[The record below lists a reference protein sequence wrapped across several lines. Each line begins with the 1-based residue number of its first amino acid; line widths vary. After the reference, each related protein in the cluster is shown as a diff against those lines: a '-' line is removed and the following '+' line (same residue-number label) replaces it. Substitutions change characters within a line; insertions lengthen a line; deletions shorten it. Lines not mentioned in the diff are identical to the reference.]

1 MTCRHDPVPDR
12 HRPDRIR
19 RHQVGKLCH
28 NHSSL
33 EVGGSLDEPRPSN
46 PVKPEGSMG
55 RYDTSIA
62 RFEEAKK
69 VLAGGV
75 SSNFRYHT
83 MPVPLA
89 IERGEGAYL
98 WDADGNRY
106 IDFVLGNGPAF
117 LGHSPEPVLKAVRES
132 LDQGQAFTTV
142 HKAEIDLAHRLTE
155 LIPCAER
162 VRFDVSG
169 TQVDQ
174 IAMRL
179 ARAHTGRTKVVKFE
193 GHYHGWAD
201 NIFAS
206 VAPALNE
213 AGPHDAPQVLN
224 QSTGQ
229 PENIRD
235 NLVVQPYNNLAV
247 LTDTV
252 NSQAEEI
259 AAIVLEPVACNSG
272 VIAPE
277 PGFLESMRKLCD
289 ANGIVLIFDE
299 VITGFRVAL
308 GGAQARYGVTPDVA
322 VFAKAVAAG
331 FPLAAIAGKA
341 DIMEGVMAGVVHGG
355 TYNGITS
362 SVAACRASV
371 EMLAADNGAIYDKVE
386 KDGQA
391 LISGLQ
397 EIATRRGL
405 PLHTQG
411 LGQIF
416 STTFTENP
424 PLLNYRD
431 YKATDDPMR
440 LAFIQGLQNRGI
452 RVTARGT
459 WFMPAVLTD
468 QDITDVLEAADAS
481 ASDI

>member
-1 MTCRHDPVPDR
+1 
-12 HRPDRIR
+12 
-19 RHQVGKLCH
+19 
-28 NHSSL
+28 
-33 EVGGSLDEPRPSN
+33 
-46 PVKPEGSMG
+46 MG
-55 RYDTSIA
+55 RYDTSIE
-62 RFEEAKK
+62 RFEDAKK

-117 LGHSPEPVLKAVRES
+117 LGHSPQPVIEAVRAS
-132 LDQGQAFTTV
+132 LDHGQAFTTV
-142 HKAEIDLAHRLTE
+142 HKAEIDLARRLTE
-155 LIPCAER
+155 IIPCAER

-174 IAMRL
+174 IALRL

-213 AGPHDAPQVLN
+213 AGAHDSPQVLT

-229 PENIRD
+229 PHNIRE
-235 NLVVQPYNNLAV
+235 NLIVQPFNDLAV
-247 LTDTV
+247 LSDTI
-252 NSQAEEI
+252 NGRGEEI

-272 VIAPE
+272 VIPPE
-277 PGFLESMRKLCD
+277 PGYLEGMRKLCD
-289 ANGIVLIFDE
+289 ANDIVLIFDE

-308 GGAQARYGVTPDVA
+308 DGAQGRYGVTPDVA

-331 FPLAAIAGKA
+331 FPMAVIAGKA
-341 DIMEGVMAGVVHGG
+341 DLMENVLSGVVHGG

-362 SVAACRASV
+362 SVAACRASI
-371 EMLAADNGAIYDKVE
+371 EMLAADDGAIYGKVE
-386 KDGQA
+386 RDGTM
-391 LISGLQ
+391 LIDGLK
-397 EIATRRGL
+397 EIAQRRGL

-424 PLLNYRD
+424 PLKDYRD
-431 YKATDDPMR
+431 YKATDEPMR
-440 LAFIQGLQNRGI
+440 ARFIQGLQDRGV

-459 WFMPAVLTD
+459 WFMSAVLTD
-468 QDITDVLEAADAS
+468 EDIAFVLEAADA
-481 ASDI
+481 AAAEI